1 MIELRL
7 EGSRTMES
15 VDGLVGPGSPS
26 PRVAFVATY
35 PPRECGIGTFTYD
48 LVNAYDTID
57 PSRLSTVIAMTDFGA
72 KYDYDLHDYQG
83 RVRREIETENRESYL
98 RAAEDIKK
106 TRVQVVNIQHEYGI
120 FGGEDG
126 EYILDFM
133 DACDRPVVVTLHTV
147 LPEPKG
153 HFRHVT
159 QEIIDRAAAIVVLA
173 NAAVPMIR
181 DNYDVPPERVHMIPH
196 GVPLFTRK
204 ETIRRRT
211 KLLLGFQGRR
221 LLSTFGLIGPSKA
234 IEYVIQGLP
243 AVVENH
249 PDALYLVLGET
260 HPVIRSRE
268 GESYRNSLI
277 ELTRSLGL
285 ADNVKFNN
293 RFLSNAELVRY
304 LAATDVYIMPYL
316 GKDQIVSGT
325 MAYAVGCGKAVVAT
339 PFTYALEMLANGRG
353 VIVPFKEAEPIGA
366 AVNDL
371 LGNRKKLLQI
381 EERAYKF
388 SRNMTWPAVA
398 RTYFELFR
406 YVSYFRARR
415 AVAVGAL

>member
-1 MIELRL
+1 MQDSI
-7 EGSRTMES
+7 
-15 VDGLVGPGSPS
+15 DGPVGPGSPS
-26 PRVAFVATY
+26 PRVAFLATY

-57 PSRLSTVIAMTDFGA
+57 PSRLSTVIAMTDYGA

-83 RVRREIETENRESYL
+83 RVRREIETDSPESYVK
-98 RAAEDIKK
+98 AAEDINK

-120 FGGEDG
+120 FGGPDG
-126 EYILDFM
+126 EYLLEFM
-133 DACDRPVVVTLHTV
+133 DACDRPMVTTMHTV
-147 LPEPKG
+147 LPEPSE
-153 HFRHVT
+153 HMRAVT
-159 QEIIDRAAAIVVLA
+159 QKIIDGSAAVVVLA
-173 NAAVPMIR
+173 KAALTIIR
-181 DNYDVPPERVHMIPH
+181 DVYDIPPERVHMIPH
-196 GVPLFTRK
+196 GVPVFTRK

-211 KLLLGFQGRR
+211 KALLGFQGRR

-243 AVVENH
+243 TVVEHH

-268 GESYRNSLI
+268 GEAYRNMLI

-339 PFTYALEMLANGRG
+339 PFTYAQEMLADGRG
-353 VIVPFKEAEPIGA
+353 VIVPFRDSEAIGE

-371 LGNRKKLLQI
+371 LSDRKKLLHI
-381 EERAYKF
+381 EEKAYKF

-406 YVSYFRARR
+406 YVGYFRSRVP
-415 AVAVGAL
+415 VAV

>member
-1 MIELRL
+1 MDSL
-7 EGSRTMES
+7 
-15 VDGLVGPGSPS
+15 DGMVGPGVSS

-57 PSRLSTVIAMTDFGA
+57 PSKLSTVVAMTDYGA

-83 RVRREIETENRESYL
+83 RVRREIDSEDPASYVQ
-98 RAAEDIKK
+98 AAEEINH
-106 TRVQVVNIQHEYGI
+106 TRIQVVNIQHEYGI
-120 FGGEDG
+120 FGGDDG
-126 EYILDFM
+126 KLILDFM
-133 DACDRPVVVTLHTV
+133 DACQKPIVTTLHTV
-147 LPEPKG
+147 LPQPSDHMREI
-153 HFRHVT
+153 T
-159 QEIIDRAAAIVVLA
+159 QAIVDRSAAVVVLA
-173 NAAVPMIR
+173 NAALAMVR
-181 DNYDVPPERVHMIPH
+181 DLYNVPPDRVHMIPH
-196 GVPLFTRK
+196 GVPVFTRK

-211 KLLLGFQGRR
+211 KALLGFQGRR

-234 IEYVIQGLP
+234 IEYVINGLP
-243 AVVENH
+243 PVVAEH
-249 PDALYLVLGET
+249 PDVLYLVLGET

-268 GESYRNSLI
+268 GETYRNSLI
-277 ELTRSLGL
+277 ELSRSLGL
-285 ADNVKFNN
+285 AGHVKFNN

-339 PFTYALEMLANGRG
+339 PFTYAQEMLADGRG
-353 VIVPFKEAEPIGA
+353 VIVPFRDAEAIGG
-366 AVNDL
+366 AVNEL
-371 LGNRKKLLQI
+371 LGDRKKLLHM
-381 EERAYKF
+381 EEKAYKF

-406 YVSYFRARR
+406 YVSYFRASRV
-415 AVAVGAL
+415 AVAV

>member
-1 MIELRL
+1 MQDPVY
-7 EGSRTMES
+7 S
-15 VDGLVGPGSPS
+15 DGYAGAGSPT
-26 PRVAFVATY
+26 PRVGFLATY

-57 PSRLSTVIAMTDFGA
+57 PSRLSTVIALTDYGA

-83 RVRREIETENRESYL
+83 RVRQEIDAENRSSYR
-98 RAAEDIKK
+98 RAALDVNRSR
-106 TRVQVVNIQHEYGI
+106 TQVINVQHEYGI

-126 EYILDFM
+126 DYLLDFM
-133 DACDRPVVVTLHTV
+133 AECDRPIVVTMHTI
-147 LPEPKG
+147 LPHPEG
-153 HFRHVT
+153 HFQRVT
-159 QEIIDRAAAIVVLA
+159 QDIIDMASAVVVLA
-173 NAAVPMIR
+173 RSAVPLIL

-196 GVPLFTRK
+196 GVPVFTRK

-211 KLLLGFQGRR
+211 KSLLGFSGRR

-243 AVVENH
+243 QVVEQH
-249 PDALYLVLGET
+249 PDVLYLVLGET

-285 ADNVKFNN
+285 SDHVKFNN

-325 MAYAVGCGKAVVAT
+325 LAYAVGCGKAVVAT
-339 PFTYALEMLANGRG
+339 PFTYALEMLADGRG
-353 VIVPFKEAEPIGA
+353 VIVPFRDAEAIGSS
-366 AVNDL
+366 VKDL
-371 LGNRKKLLQI
+371 LSDRRKLLHI
-381 EERAYKF
+381 EEKAYKF
-388 SRNMTWPAVA
+388 SRNMTWPSVA
-398 RTYFELFR
+398 RTYLELFR
-406 YVSYFRARR
+406 YVSYFRTTARH
-415 AVAVGAL
+415 AKVAV